1 MLSLGIESTAH
12 TIGIGIVDG
21 MGKILAD
28 QKAVFK
34 PPEGWGIKPADAAN
48 HHRLHADSI
57 VKNALTEAK
66 TEMSEIDI
74 ISVAAGPGMPPCLSV
89 GFNLAKETAKKYS
102 KPLAGVNHCIAHIEI
117 AKLLAKA
124 KDPTVVF
131 VSGANTQIIGYMEGR
146 YRILGET
153 QDIGL
158 GNALDKFG
166 RFAGIG
172 FPAGP
177 AIEELAKRGEYME
190 LPYTVKGMDLAFSG
204 LITHTSRL
212 LEKGK
217 KLEDICFSLQET
229 AFAMVTEVAERAM
242 AHAEKDELVV
252 TGGVAANQRLC
263 QMLDIMC
270 RERGGKF
277 FACPKKYSGD
287 NGVMIAWLGL
297 LSYKSGNNGPQEI
310 NPRWRVD
317 EVDAE
322 WAKG

>member
-1 MLSLGIESTAH
+1 M
-12 TIGIGIVDG
+12 
-21 MGKILAD
+21 
-28 QKAVFK
+28 
-34 PPEGWGIKPADAAN
+34 
-48 HHRLHADSI
+48 
-57 VKNALTEAK
+57 KNALAEAEI
-66 TEMSEIDI
+66 EMGEIDI

-89 GFNLAKETAKKYS
+89 GMNIAKSVSREYK
-102 KPLAGVNHCIAHIEI
+102 KPLIGVNHCLAHIEI

-124 KDPTVVF
+124 KDPIVVF

-166 RFAGIG
+166 RSAGIG

-177 AIEELAKRGEYME
+177 KIEELAKNGKYME
-190 LPYTVKGMDLAFSG
+190 LPYTVKGMDLSFSG
-204 LITHTSRL
+204 LITHASRL
-212 LEKGK
+212 LEKK
-217 KLEDICFSLQET
+217 QKLEDVSFSLQET

-252 TGGVAANQRLC
+252 TGGVAANRRLC
-263 QMLDIMC
+263 EMLDIMC

-277 FACPKKYSGD
+277 FACPRKYSGD

-297 LSYKSGNNGPQEI
+297 LAHKAGNKGIQEI
-310 NPRWRVD
+310 NSRWRVD
-317 EVDAE
+317 EVDAG
-322 WAKG
+322 WV

>member
-12 TIGIGIVDG
+12 TFGIGIVDNK
-21 MGKILAD
+21 GKILAD
-28 QKAVFK
+28 QRAVFR

-48 HHRLHADSI
+48 HHRLHAET
-57 VKNALTEAK
+57 VVEKALEEAGTGMK
-66 TEMSEIDI
+66 EIAI
-74 ISVAAGPGMPPCLSV
+74 ISVAAGPGMPPCLSA
-89 GFNLAKETAKKYS
+89 GFDLAEEMAEEYS
-102 KPLAGVNHCIAHIEI
+102 KPLIGVNHCIAHIEI
-117 AKLLAKA
+117 AKLLTDAKNPIA
-124 KDPTVVF
+124 VF

-166 RFAGIG
+166 RSAGIG

-177 AIEELAKRGEYME
+177 KIEELAKNGEYIE
-190 LPYTVKGMDLAFSG
+190 LPYTVKGMDLSFSG
-204 LITHTSRL
+204 LITHCSRL
-212 LEKGK
+212 LEKKK
-217 KLEDICFSLQET
+217 KLGDICFSLQET

-270 RERGGKF
+270 GERGGKF
-277 FACPKKYSGD
+277 FACPRKYSGD

-297 LSYKSGNNGPQEI
+297 LAHKAGNKGIQEV
-310 NPRWRVD
+310 NSRWRVD
-317 EVDAE
+317 EVDAD